1 MDSYSQSRIGR
12 LGTRARQ
19 VMPEAA
25 AKAVN
30 VKPVIWLEIQA
41 WQRLKPKTLE
51 CSRDYLQHLLDF
63 FGDKPINAIDA
74 A

>member
-1 MDSYSQSRIGR
+1 
-12 LGTRARQ
+12 
-19 VMPEAA
+19 MPEAA